1 MKTKEKETKI
11 AVTFLSM
18 AVLATCYFVSST
30 IPHLFC
36 ISTQFSEEEKLPSEM
51 RQISSISF
59 ALQIA
64 FIALDYFKNK
74 QKP

>member
-1 MKTKEKETKI
+1 M
-11 AVTFLSM
+11 VTFLS
-18 AVLATCYFVSST
+18 VGTTSYL
-30 IPHLFC
+30 LFC
-36 ISTQFSEEEKLPSEM
+36 LFQNSSSVLHVHRVLRRGEIPLGNKAYNKTLVLGQ
-51 RQISSISF
+51 QISSISF